1 MGNTPHWPR
10 TARSIIQ
17 AAAVI
22 GAVGL
27 VWLVLTGTGVVEIPA
42 CREAGRDTC
51 GFVVTALGIAA
62 VLIFVVAA
70 AGTWLVVTVGRSVGR
85 AIQVRS
91 YGRWLSLR
99 ERKEGSH
106 DTHDLSIQ
114 VEYHDGSGGPVAG
127 IEIACVVVGMDAT
140 ARRLGNAT
148 AITDDSGVAAVDV
161 HVPKTPTMVTVHAT
175 VPSNPGVKG
184 VGGIFLVGAP

>member
-1 MGNTPHWPR
+1 MGNAPHWPR
-10 TARSIIQ
+10 AARSIVQ

-42 CREAGRDTC
+42 CRGAGRDTC
-51 GFVVTALGIAA
+51 GFVVSALGIVA

-70 AGTWLVVTVGRSVGR
+70 VGTWLVVEIGRSYGR
-85 AIQVRS
+85 AVQVRR

-99 ERKEGSH
+99 ERKDGSL

-114 VEYHDGSGGPVAG
+114 VEYHDGSGGPLAG
-127 IEIACVVVGMDAT
+127 VEIACVVVGMDAT
-140 ARRLGNAT
+140 ARRLGGAT
-148 AITDDSGVAAVDV
+148 AITDDSGTAAVDV
-161 HVPKTPTMVTVHAT
+161 HVPQTPTMVTVHAS
-175 VPSNPGVKG
+175 VPSNPGVKSAGG
-184 VGGIFLVGAP
+184 VFLVGVS